1 MSKYELKKLESS
13 ILPIG
18 AAKRPR
24 LETESA
30 VDGPTNNG
38 CSTNEERTLSSQTDA
53 TSYINNAARAKCLH
67 LMPLQQQQAKPLQP
81 AYQLQKVSLYNQD
94 LHTQLYSAGNHRCK
108 YLQANGN
115 AGSTHDLHN
124 LMSLGSVVT
133 NNKNNGYISNS
144 TPGIYTD
151 TSNALAIN
159 GLLVANPTDR
169 STVIFGEN
177 AGGSALAYGRNMLI
191 PLEHFVGNNL
201 YNYLSQQQQQQS
213 SGLAK
218 ATSDDLAYNN
228 GMETAAPNLTIGN
241 APIFSV
247 RPDPQ
252 G

>member
-1 MSKYELKKLESS
+1 MHTLIHLPLGWLTGSEKEAAEAYDVAAIKFKGHNALTNFDMSKYELKKLESS

-67 LMPLQQQQAKPLQP
+67 LMALQQQQAKPLQP

-151 TSNALAIN
+151 TSNALARN
-159 GLLVANPTDR
+159 GL
-169 STVIFGEN
+169 
-177 AGGSALAYGRNMLI
+177 
-191 PLEHFVGNNL
+191 
-201 YNYLSQQQQQQS
+201 
-213 SGLAK
+213 
-218 ATSDDLAYNN
+218 
-228 GMETAAPNLTIGN
+228 
-241 APIFSV
+241 
-247 RPDPQ
+247 
-252 G
+252 